1 MALPS
6 YPVPELDVTLQEVG
20 RVLQLTLSP
29 DLYPEFKNALEQ
41 QREFLL
47 TTQQKLA
54 THVAGHDNWVTE
66 QFKTGL
72 LSCADPLPTSTAL
85 PIVLL
90 PSKAKRCTQ
99 LGRAAALLWAT
110 ATLYSEPLLLEGNVP
125 MERTQQSEVFGA
137 SRIPGRSQDKIEVYP
152 DSLHAIITC
161 ASGVFPVDILWRPST
176 GGSISARSF
185 IDIYNQLAQVMAQ
198 PSAGKQSDPSAICSL
213 SALERTTWGSVR
225 EQILKEGGE
234 AAASLGL
241 MESAVLT
248 LCLEDCNAP
257 SDLANILNA
266 VRLGGGGGTPF
277 LRYYDKVVNL
287 VVFKDSTAGMVFEHS
302 AVDGMV
308 AALVTE
314 RVYNLSETADL
325 HLGHTD
331 KERQRGLYDAWIN
344 FSLQLSLR
352 QTFGESAASH
362 VLVTPT
368 HMRHYKHGRCDP
380 TYSLTMHS
388 LKLVGAL
395 ASCIGPDNKVQYT
408 TDLLHLF
415 HVAFLEHKRLI
426 RNTKSGQGVGPHLA
440 ALRRSL
446 PSDNPLKKFL
456 DPFGCPAVYLT
467 GTDVIEGVE
476 CGVGNVY
483 AQNQLAVTYLGKKDM
498 VRIVLNGKGSFAQA
512 LEKLQECLKINLK
525 LVLLLAVR
533 YAIASQMGGLECLL
547 QKGHTVKRNG
557 DTYQCAVNPKSM
569 VGPTLGKS
577 QEYTLVIHG
586 GAGEEMLLNTQVA
599 EVIEFALQTALKLG
613 SKVLQEGGRSLDAV
627 QRSVEALE
635 DCFLFNAGKG
645 SVFNKDGKNELE
657 ATIVDGSTTRS
668 GSVACVQSVK
678 NPIKAARI
686 VMEKSSHSLVVGDGA
701 QDFLQ
706 GFEEKEQLVG
716 PEYFYTDIRHR
727 ELTAKLSGG
736 NTSKN
741 NHPQTVGAVALDC
754 WNELAAASST
764 GGLVGKLKGRV
775 GDTAVVGAGVYAD
788 DKLAIACSGDGDVFL
803 RQTVAQKIAS
813 LYHHKGYSLR
823 QACRE
828 VMAENLNGFCA
839 GIIAVD
845 TKGDAIIETNAGVM
859 FVASVI
865 CGISRV
871 EVLRPLTSI
880 SDVIWETDELI
891 AYLNPNPWI
900 TGSTIVTRKTL
911 SGVNSIFQL
920 ATSDFVAMLQGARA
934 VSILLCEQLG
944 VQRCALVFYP
954 TSDHPA
960 QIRVLPLHGLEAKW
974 QPHCASDQ
982 EFNTYNPGYC
992 TSKSGPRWDDEALS
1006 QVQANIRNE
1015 LPTPNAPSCFDF
1027 YGDSSNDN
1035 LFSRIVRGEQQQ
1047 WRVWEDAEHVA
1058 FLTPYPNSPGLTV
1071 VVPRKPLS
1079 SDIFKLDEAD
1089 YKALILAT
1097 YKVALLLEKGMRAKG
1112 VALIFEG
1119 CEINYAHAKLIPLLP
1134 SPDSATIAELK
1145 PEVFE
1150 SYPGYVS
1157 SLDGP
1162 AADPETL
1169 KKIHSK
1175 ITQCR
1180 PPHSWK
1186 DPQSH
1191 STLAIKNQWY
1201 RNLFQI
1207 QNTLFHST
1215 VEYFHS
1221 LCHYSY
1227 ALTPLTTDTISSPMG
1242 LGSDSEPVYVTL
1254 LGQDI
1259 YLADSMQFVLEYF
1272 LRFQENLPGTYYIS
1286 SSFRG
1291 EDPDATHLNQF
1302 YHVEC
1307 ELLGDMDNA
1316 MSIAE
1321 GYLACLTKSMLKRHS
1336 DIIRNTAGTLSH
1348 VTDMLSKLDGKP
1360 LPRVSLDQAIPM
1372 MPTADCL
1379 EWVQDGQPQFGRK
1392 LTRKGEK
1399 VLIEKFGGA
1408 VWLTEL
1414 DHLGVPF
1421 YQAYVEGSGRSK
1433 AKAADLLL
1441 GLGETVGLGERHSTP
1456 EMVQEALRH
1465 HAVPEHSYKCP
1476 PSVRRRN
1483 FDPISE
1489 TCQGIPPL
1497 HAWSLMGA
1505 WSRSAVLELYRAL
1518 LRAGRHL
1525 QYTDRNYYRR
1535 AVAREFRRCQALTV
1549 PEDKEDALKRGQ
1561 SSGGGSPSSRMA
1573 GVNGDRKGKK
1583 DDNGIGTAI
1592 DFMLSNAKL
1601 VLGVGGAAMLGIA
1614 TLAMKR
1620 MYDRAISA
1628 PTSPTKMEQT
1638 GKRSW
1643 EEPAWMGSSPRVLNH
1658 DMKSTVSRSLQSL
1671 PTSSHVFESDCL
1683 RRAVGRSAV
1692 GGRGGAQSDLLRA
1705 RMRLS
1710 LQEHLW
1716 EFYQSNVNI
1725 PTEEQAVARRAAL
1738 DICAELRVFLHAK
1751 LPDMPLRE
1759 MYLSGSLYD
1768 DLQVVTADHA
1778 QLMVPLILEKNLW
1791 SSIPGEDTIM
1801 NVPGFWLV
1809 RRENLEYFPRNSS
1822 YWDRCMVGG
1831 YLSPKSVLE
1840 VFDKLVAGSIN
1851 WPAIGSVLDYVI
1863 RPVVP
1868 SETLTLE
1875 VQYEM
1880 DRKLYVDFLPLL
1892 VMENGTSLIAKP
1904 HRLAAERHEN
1914 LWRQSFRVAETAR
1927 LRALDQEDGGCR
1939 GTCLKVAKAVCKLN
1953 PALNRLNASQLTNAI
1968 LLLSEKESDW
1978 TREALAD
1985 RFLQLLRALVGYL
1998 EAGRLPCALSPKV
2011 NLFCELTEQEV
2022 DELGY
2027 TLYCALSDPEGL
2039 LRTAVA
2045 QPPHP

>member
-6 YPVPELDVTLQEVG
+6 YPVPELDITLQEVG

-29 DLYPEFKNALEQ
+29 DLYPEFKSALEQ
-41 QREFLL
+41 QRELL
-47 TTQQKLA
+47 LA
-54 THVAGHDNWVTE
+54 TQEKLETHAAGHENWVTE

-72 LSCADPLPTSTAL
+72 LSCADPLPTATAL
-85 PIVLL
+85 PVVLL
-90 PSKAKRCTQ
+90 PSKAKGCTQ
-99 LGRAAALLWAT
+99 LGRAAALLWAM
-110 ATLYSEPLLLEGNVP
+110 ATLYSEPLLLEGNVR

-137 SRIPGRSQDKIEVYP
+137 TRIPGRSQDEIKVYP

-161 ASGVFPVDILWRPST
+161 VGGVFPVDILWRPST
-176 GGSISARSF
+176 GGPISARSF
-185 IDIYNQLAQVMAQ
+185 IDIYNQLAQVMGQ
-198 PSAGKQSDPSAICSL
+198 PSAEKQNDPSAICSL
-213 SALERTTWGSVR
+213 SALQRTTWASIR
-225 EQILKEGGE
+225 EQILEEGGE
-234 AAASLGL
+234 AAASLGQ
-241 MESAVLT
+241 MESAVLI

-257 SDLANILNA
+257 SELADILNA
-266 VRLGGGGGTPF
+266 VRLGGGGGIPF
-277 LRYYDKVVNL
+277 LRYYDKVLNL
-287 VVFKDSTAGMVFEHS
+287 VVFKDSTAGMTFEHS

-308 AALVTE
+308 ATLVTE
-314 RVYNLSETADL
+314 RVYNLSETVDL
-325 HLGHTD
+325 HQGHTNTENVNGSVTVNTVNTVCPTSLKFPLQGINIPQPSPD
-331 KERQRGLYDAWIN
+331 LKPTHPVLTFDFHSFPDVFSTLKGQRGLYDAWIN

-380 TYSLTMHS
+380 TYTLTMHS
-388 LKLVGAL
+388 LKLVSAL

-456 DPFGCPAVYLT
+456 DPFGCPSVYLT
-467 GTDVIEGVE
+467 GTDLIEGVE

-483 AQNQLAVTYLGKKDM
+483 AQNQLAVAYLGKKEK

-512 LEKLQECLKINLK
+512 LEKIQECLKINLK

-533 YAIASQMGGLECLL
+533 YAIASQMGGLEYLL
-547 QKGHTVKRNG
+547 QQSQTAKTNG
-557 DTYQCAVNPKSM
+557 DTVSSENPNNGKNIVDS
-569 VGPTLGKS
+569 TLGKC

-586 GAGEEMLLNTQVA
+586 GAGEEMMLNNQVT
-599 EVIEFALQTALKLG
+599 EVIEFALETALSLG
-613 SKVLQEGGRSLDAV
+613 SKVLQEGGSSLDAV

-645 SVFNKDGKNELE
+645 SVFNQDGKNELE
-657 ATIVDGSTTRS
+657 ATIVDGSTIRS

-678 NPIKAARI
+678 NPIKAARS
-686 VMEKSSHSLVVGDGA
+686 VMEKSSHSLIVGDGA
-701 QDFLQ
+701 EEFLQ
-706 GFEEKEQLVG
+706 GLEEKEQLVG

-727 ELTAKLSGG
+727 ELKAKLSSG

-754 WNELAAASST
+754 WNGLAAASST

-775 GDTAVVGAGVYAD
+775 GDTAVVGAGIYAD

-828 VMAENLNGFCA
+828 VMAENLKGFCA

-845 TKGDAIIETNAGVM
+845 TKGDAVIETNAGVM
-859 FVASVI
+859 FVASMI

-871 EVLRPLTSI
+871 EVLRPLRNI
-880 SDVIWETDELI
+880 SHVIWETDELI

-900 TGSTIVTRKTL
+900 TGSTILTRKAL
-911 SGVNSIFQL
+911 SGVSSIFQL
-920 ATSDFVAMLQGARA
+920 ATSDFVDMLQGARA
-934 VSILLCEQLG
+934 VSSLLCKRLA
-944 VQRCALVFYP
+944 VQRCAMVFYP
-954 TSDHPA
+954 TPDHPA
-960 QIRVLPLHGLEAKW
+960 QIRVLPLHGLEPKW
-974 QPHCASDQ
+974 QPNLAGEQ

-992 TSKSGPRWDDEALS
+992 TSKSGPGWDDEALS
-1006 QVQANIRNE
+1006 QIQAKIRNQ
-1015 LPTPNAPSCFDF
+1015 LPTSNAPSCFDF
-1027 YGDSSNDN
+1027 YGDPSNNN

-1071 VVPRKPLS
+1071 VVPRKPLA
-1079 SDIFKLDEAD
+1079 SDIFKVNEAD
-1089 YKALILAT
+1089 YKALILAIH
-1097 YKVALLLEKGMRAKG
+1097 KVALLVEKGMSARG

-1119 CEINYAHAKLIPLLP
+1119 FEIDYAHAKLIPLLP
-1134 SPDSATIAELK
+1134 SPESTAISELQ
-1145 PEVFE
+1145 PEFFE

-1191 STLAIKNQWY
+1191 STLAIKSQWY

-1286 SSFRG
+1286 TSFRG

-1302 YHVEC
+1302 FHVEC
-1307 ELLGDMDNA
+1307 ELLGDMDKA
-1316 MSIAE
+1316 MSIAQ
-1321 GYLACLTKSMLKRHS
+1321 GYLAHLTKSMLKKHS
-1336 DIIRNTAGTLSH
+1336 GIILNTAGTLSH
-1348 VTDMLSKLDGKP
+1348 VTAMLSKLNGKL
-1360 LPRVSLDQAIPM
+1360 LPRVPLDQAIPL
-1372 MPTADCL
+1372 MPSADCV

-1399 VLIEKFGGA
+1399 VLIEKYGGA

-1421 YQAYVEGSGRSK
+1421 YQAYVEGTGGSK

-1456 EMVQEALRH
+1456 EMVQQALRH
-1465 HAVPEHSYKCP
+1465 HGVPEQSYKWYI
-1476 PSVRRRN
+1476 
-1483 FDPISE
+1483 D
-1489 TCQGIPPL
+1489 
-1497 HAWSLMGA
+1497 M
-1505 WSRSAVLELYRAL
+1505 
-1518 LRAGRHL
+1518 RH
-1525 QYTDRNYYRR
+1525 
-1535 AVAREFRRCQALTV
+1535 V
-1549 PEDKEDALKRGQ
+1549 K
-1561 SSGGGSPSSRMA
+1561 
-1573 GVNGDRKGKK
+1573 
-1583 DDNGIGTAI
+1583 
-1592 DFMLSNAKL
+1592 
-1601 VLGVGGAAMLGIA
+1601 
-1614 TLAMKR
+1614 
-1620 MYDRAISA
+1620 
-1628 PTSPTKMEQT
+1628 
-1638 GKRSW
+1638 
-1643 EEPAWMGSSPRVLNH
+1643 
-1658 DMKSTVSRSLQSL
+1658 
-1671 PTSSHVFESDCL
+1671 
-1683 RRAVGRSAV
+1683 
-1692 GGRGGAQSDLLRA
+1692 
-1705 RMRLS
+1705 
-1710 LQEHLW
+1710 
-1716 EFYQSNVNI
+1716 
-1725 PTEEQAVARRAAL
+1725 
-1738 DICAELRVFLHAK
+1738 
-1751 LPDMPLRE
+1751 
-1759 MYLSGSLYD
+1759 
-1768 DLQVVTADHA
+1768 
-1778 QLMVPLILEKNLW
+1778 
-1791 SSIPGEDTIM
+1791 
-1801 NVPGFWLV
+1801 
-1809 RRENLEYFPRNSS
+1809 
-1822 YWDRCMVGG
+1822 
-1831 YLSPKSVLE
+1831 
-1840 VFDKLVAGSIN
+1840 
-1851 WPAIGSVLDYVI
+1851 
-1863 RPVVP
+1863 
-1868 SETLTLE
+1868 
-1875 VQYEM
+1875 
-1880 DRKLYVDFLPLL
+1880 PLL
-1892 VMENGTSLIAKP
+1892 TSGWGMGT
-1904 HRLAAERHEN
+1904 ERY
-1914 LWRQSFRVAETAR
+1914 LCW
-1927 LRALDQEDGGCR
+1927 
-1939 GTCLKVAKAVCKLN
+1939 
-1953 PALNRLNASQLTNAI
+1953 
-1968 LLLSEKESDW
+1968 LLQHDDIRDVHIIPRMKGMK
-1978 TREALAD
+1978 
-1985 RFLQLLRALVGYL
+1985 FM
-1998 EAGRLPCALSPKV
+1998 P
-2011 NLFCELTEQEV
+2011 
-2022 DELGY
+2022 
-2027 TLYCALSDPEGL
+2027 
-2039 LRTAVA
+2039 
-2045 QPPHP
+2045 